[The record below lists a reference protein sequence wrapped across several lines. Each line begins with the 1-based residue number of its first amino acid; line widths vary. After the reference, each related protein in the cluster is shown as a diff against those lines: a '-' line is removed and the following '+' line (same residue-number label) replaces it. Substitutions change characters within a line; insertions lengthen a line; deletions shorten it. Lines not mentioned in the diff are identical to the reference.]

1 MEIDPVATR
10 SRFCNDAR
18 YDAGRFALRFSFL
31 SSILAFPLSSR
42 DFWRQPIV
50 FYETNNPET
59 YSALS
64 VDRCVANNSYRSLR
78 RAWRAQ
84 PKFELAKFCGAPGE
98 NRRANAK
105 EHQGAHWPA

>member
-1 MEIDPVATR
+1 MEIDPVATAPA
-10 SRFCNDAR
+10 SETTPGMMPGVLLCDFPSFHLSWRF
-18 YDAGRFALRFSFL
+18 RF
-31 SSILAFPLSSR
+31 
-42 DFWRQPIV
+42 RQETFGGSDH

-78 RAWRAQ
+78 RAWCAQ